1 MQKNKVIK
9 SLVVLLALV
18 IAMPIFAAGVI
29 RVVVNGERVMFPD
42 AQPYMDSNNRVLIP
56 VRFVS
61 EELGAKVNWNK
72 NTKTVTI
79 VDNNNTVVLVVG
91 EKKMK
96 VNGVTKQLDTKAI
109 IKNTR
114 TFVPLRFVSEAL
126 GATVEWDS
134 KGKSVYINNNGKPIV
149 KEKVVESL
157 GFSVPLGDSK
167 ECKQDEMGYSITM
180 NSMLEISLHNAA
192 TAKKGGVVL
201 LATLSRS
208 YSTGDFDK
216 QCQETEELL
225 SQKFSSSTV
234 KNIMAYV
241 KKKDH
246 VDTSV
251 PEKHFYEGIYDIE
264 VSAKSNGPANVYVM
278 YKQ

>member
-1 MQKNKVIK
+1 MQKNKVTKI
-9 SLVVLLALV
+9 LVVLLALV

-29 RVVVNGERVMFPD
+29 RVVVNGERVVFPD
-42 AQPYMDSNNRVLIP
+42 AQPYMDANNRVLIP

-79 VDNNNTVVLVVG
+79 VDGNNTVVLVVG
-91 EKKMK
+91 EKKIK

-149 KEKVVESL
+149 KEEVVTSEGFTIALGES
-157 GFSVPLGDSK
+157 K
-167 ECKQDEMGYSITM
+167 KCTQDNMGYSITM
-180 NSMLEISLHNAA
+180 NSMLKVDLNNAA
-192 TAKKGGVVL
+192 TAKQYGVVL

-208 YSTGDFDK
+208 FTAGDFDK
-216 QCQETEELL
+216 QLQETEEIL

-234 KNIMAYV
+234 KNVMNYV

-246 VDTSV
+246 VDTDV
-251 PEKHFYEGIYDIE
+251 PEKHFYEGAYDIE
-264 VSAKSNGPANVYVM
+264 VSAQSNGPANVYVM
-278 YKQ
+278 YK